1 MKKSIEFKEKLINSI
16 ECGDKTQT
24 VRVIKANPLDNS
36 KTIERSLELHKFHK
50 AKDYESYPV
59 LQELLNRCKYRVG
72 DTLNIN
78 GSSVK
83 LEITKMSINRMRDLD
98 YDQLKKEGLAS
109 FPSPKIKNSF
119 TYYDYIE
126 NQYSCISLYE
136 SYTTLMHLCYG
147 FSVVVNN
154 PFVFVYEFKIVE

>member
-16 ECGDKTQT
+16 ECRDKTQT
-24 VRVIKANPLDNS
+24 VRVIKEHKLDNS
-36 KTIERSLELHKFHK
+36 KTIERSLELHKYHN
-50 AKDYESYPV
+50 AKTYESYPV
-59 LQELLNRCKYRVG
+59 LQELLNRSKFMVG
-72 DTLNIN
+72 DTLNVN

-83 LEITKMSINRMRDLD
+83 LSITKISINKMRDLD
-98 YDQLKKEGLAS
+98 YYQLKKEGLAS
-109 FPSPKIKNSF
+109 FPSPKNKNSF

-147 FSVVVNN
+147 FSTIVKN
-154 PFVFVYEFKIVE
+154 PFVFVYEFNVVE